1 MVSAGKRV
9 AVVRRD
15 SLQFGLS
22 DSHMRVI
29 EHRPGDSQHPRIGEV
44 GSESRQVGNYA
55 YGVVG
60 VRFDRLLAD
69 ASTYSRT
76 ESISDSGMTPSITH
90 HPSCLSCIRYGSI
103 SASHLVGNQRG
114 LILHDQSILPF
125 TLTPQT
131 VTSGGSSV
139 SE

>member
-60 VRFDRLLAD
+60 VRFDRLLAGRLD
-69 ASTYSRT
+69 
-76 ESISDSGMTPSITH
+76 IFTH
-90 HPSCLSCIRYGSI
+90 GVDFGFGDDTFEYAPPLLPQLYQARFNLRPHFL
-103 SASHLVGNQRG
+103 GNQFG